1 MDKVKIVVFVPEAHT
16 DAVRKAIG
24 KAGGGVIGK
33 YSHCSFSIKGV
44 GRFKPLKGAKP
55 AIGKVG
61 QFESAKEERIEFV
74 CLKSKIKR
82 VLKAINKAH
91 PYEEPATDIYPLLE
105 LDS

>member
-1 MDKVKIVVFVPEAHT
+1 MDKVKIVVFAPEAHADT
-16 DAVRKAIG
+16 IREAIG

-55 AIGKVG
+55 AIGRVG
-61 QFESAKEERIEFV
+61 QFESVKEERIELV
-74 CLKSKIKR
+74 CPKSKVKK

-105 LDS
+105 LDF